1 MEVSEAQTTKNHL
14 VQRNLN
20 QAEKIR
26 KQNIRARNIALAQ
39 SDDPLVDQAENRRRQ
54 NAIKRMSGA
63 VDWDFTEE
71 SLRTEQ
77 SLDRVKPFEANPRL
91 DTHRVRL

>member
-63 VDWDFTEE
+63 VDWEDRKSTRLN
-71 SLRTEQ
+71 SSHLR
-77 SLDRVKPFEANPRL
+77 
-91 DTHRVRL
+91 